1 MKVLII
7 FDYKYSDMEQQEK
20 DFTSLLLRKM
30 PKKVNRIIVSRQA
43 KELAKNKRIS
53 KEQALYKIV
62 IESEINDIRSTSN

>member
-1 MKVLII
+1 
-7 FDYKYSDMEQQEK
+7 MEQQEK

-62 IESEINDIRSTSN
+62 IESETNDFRPIGN